1 MDYMEKKI
9 LGCLVGAAAGDALG
23 AATEMR
29 TRRQI
34 EEKFGGSVREFLP
47 PPDDTFARGN
57 LPGQVTDDFSL
68 AYVTCLEILKN
79 HGEINEEVS
88 RAALLSWAE
97 YADFFER
104 FAGPTTRAAVE
115 ELRGSRPP
123 QPEGSLVLV
132 NDNGKASNG
141 GAMKIS
147 PVALFSGG
155 DVDKA
160 VQDGVV
166 ICRWTH
172 NNNIALSGATAV
184 AAATAAAM
192 AEESTLD
199 SVIAAGID
207 GARKGFAIGWRL
219 ADSLRIC

>member
-1 MDYMEKKI
+1 MDYIEEKI

-34 EEKFGGSVREFLP
+34 EEKFGGRVKEFLT

-57 LPGQVTDDFSL
+57 MPGQVTDDFSL
-68 AYVTCLEILKN
+68 AYITCLEILRHN
-79 HGEINEEVS
+79 GEITPEVS

-97 YADFFER
+97 YDDFFQR

-115 ELRGSRPP
+115 ELRGNKPAL
-123 QPEGSLVLV
+123 PEGGFVLV

-147 PVALFSGG
+147 PVALFAAG

-160 VQDGVV
+160 VRDAV
-166 ICRWTH
+166 IMCRWTH

-184 AAATAAAM
+184 AAATAEAM
-192 AEESTLD
+192 KREATLQ
-199 SVIAAGID
+199 SVID
-207 GARKGFAIGWRL
+207 GN
-219 ADSLRIC
+219 LRGQKRF